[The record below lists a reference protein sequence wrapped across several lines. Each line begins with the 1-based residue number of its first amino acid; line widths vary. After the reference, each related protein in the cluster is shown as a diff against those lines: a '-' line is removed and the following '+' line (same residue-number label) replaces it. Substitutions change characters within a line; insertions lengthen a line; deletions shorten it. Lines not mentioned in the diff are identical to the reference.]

1 MNEWISEE
9 KISDEDPSN
18 MAKDYLSINDLES
31 NRMINFIKIYII
43 KNNFYFIFL

>member
-9 KISDEDPSN
+9 KISDEDTSN

-31 NRMINFIKIYII
+31 NRMINFIKI
-43 KNNFYFIFL
+43 